1 MRFSKYLVEMCG
13 VMVLATAVVLAFVS
27 QSRIKPSPNTGPKAA
42 QSVVWK
48 QIKPD
53 KLAFTA
59 RLPQPIEHAT
69 KSIQTPYGEVPVHTF
84 TGMINPAHFVIAVTE
99 YDPQVAADFTE
110 EERYDSAANETP
122 KALGGKLLRNEPIK
136 QGDFTGRD
144 RVIEVPGRATLHFRV
159 FLVKNRLY
167 QVQVTNPSEA
177 FIDPSAEQL
186 SFDSFVI
193 TAGPNE
199 T

>member
-42 QSVVWK
+42 QSV
-48 QIKPD
+48 
-53 KLAFTA
+53 
-59 RLPQPIEHAT
+59 
-69 KSIQTPYGEVPVHTF
+69 EVPVHTF